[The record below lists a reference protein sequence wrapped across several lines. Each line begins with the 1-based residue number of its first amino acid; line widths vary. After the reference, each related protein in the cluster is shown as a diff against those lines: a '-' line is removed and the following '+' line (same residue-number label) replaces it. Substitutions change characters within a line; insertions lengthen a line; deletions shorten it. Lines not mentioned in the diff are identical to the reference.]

1 MVKGE
6 VRARMVA
13 TAARLL
19 AEQGPTGASFGDV
32 LKTSGAARGSTYHHF
47 PQGKREMY
55 DAALDLASQH
65 VYSVLDQVRGQSAVV
80 IVEKFF
86 AMWRNILTK
95 SDLRR
100 GCAILA
106 VAVAGENQQNLS
118 HTGTLFRDFRGH
130 LAALFTE
137 GGLGEGRAQALAA
150 RTLAAVEG
158 AVAIARAEQSISV
171 FDLVAAQAADLAARM
186 TTESGGCD
194 D

>member
-65 VYSVLDQVRGQSAVV
+65 VYSVLDQVRGDVDALAVDLDVAVV
-80 IVEKFF
+80 DELARREHGRRQLHAIDHGVEP
-86 AMWRNILTK
+86 ALEQA
-95 SDLRR
+95 DQV
-100 GCAILA
+100 G
-106 VAVAGENQQNLS
+106 AGIPL
-118 HTGTLFRDFRGH
+118 HADGFVID
-130 LAALFTE
+130 AAELP
-137 GGLGEGRAQALAA
+137 L
-150 RTLAAVEG
+150 
-158 AVAIARAEQSISV
+158 
-171 FDLVAAQAADLAARM
+171 
-186 TTESGGCD
+186 
-194 D
+194 